1 MEIKMSDAVKEV
13 MGKRGIKQADVE
25 DVVKSAVS
33 SGKMFSLKGENR
45 HLACKKVGDL
55 TVYADFELESGILKK
70 TATVKSA
77 YSHRIKLNKVDSFG
91 EVTNWMMGT
100 TPVHQAT
107 IQMEY
112 LNVVRSGPGLTTP
125 DGATMMVEEYL
136 ATKTLAAAEGL
147 RFQSPLKVQDAAQA
161 IGQERSCR
169 SLHERCRD
177 PFKMGA
183 AWYSCAVPL

>member
-25 DVVKSAVS
+25 DVVKTAVS
-33 SGKMFSLKGENR
+33 SGKMFFLKGENR

-77 YSHRIKLNKVDSFG
+77 YAHRIKLNKVDSFG

-147 RFQSPLKVQDAAQA
+147 FEKKKA
-161 IGQERSCR
+161 
-169 SLHERCRD
+169 
-177 PFKMGA
+177 
-183 AWYSCAVPL
+183 